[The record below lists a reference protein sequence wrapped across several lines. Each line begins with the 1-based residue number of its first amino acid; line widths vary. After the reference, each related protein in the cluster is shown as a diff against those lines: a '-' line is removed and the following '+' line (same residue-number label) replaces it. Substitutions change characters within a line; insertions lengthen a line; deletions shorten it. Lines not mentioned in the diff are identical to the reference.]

1 MYLSEMSPLL
11 DGLPVGLSE
20 RISVLLSK
28 WLDFDNQE
36 HVDSCSRNV
45 HINDIFTDFMNTL

>member
-36 HVDSCSRNV
+36 HVDSCSRSM